1 MVRTWTASQ
10 ALTFIPPLVAG
21 SLRKLDLLRWKVH
34 KVQWSLDLSLIDL
47 VGLHLALMRLLL
59 LSGILF
65 LELNAV
71 QEFSVEV
78 SCLSIVHSWLH
89 RAERSCG
96 LASGIDAYSLDRSCI
111 CIVFEGMLFLTG
123 DCAALITQ
131 RSKIFMVTLLL
142 VPIASTFLWGWWH
155 DLEFTCLLLG
165 KLLWYHEV
173 ATRVFNGIVTCD
185 LLLLVTLDNLWRR
198 HMES

>member
-10 ALTFIPPLVAG
+10 ALTFIPPLVPW
-21 SLRKLDLLRWKVH
+21 SLRKLDFLRRKIH
-34 KVQWSLDLSLIDL
+34 KAQWSLDLSLIDL

-89 RAERSCG
+89 RAERSCS
-96 LASGIDAYSLDRSCI
+96 LASGIDAYSLYRSCI
-111 CIVFEGMLFLTG
+111 CIVSEGMLFLTG
-123 DCAALITQ
+123 DCTALITQ

-142 VPIASTFLWGWWH
+142 VPIASTFLWGGWH

>member
-1 MVRTWTASQ
+1 MVRTWAASQ
-10 ALTFIPPLVAG
+10 ALTFIPPLIAG
-21 SLRKLDLLRWKVH
+21 CLRKLDLLRWKVH

-89 RAERSCG
+89 RAERSCS
-96 LASGIDAYSLDRSCI
+96 LASGIDAYSLYRSCI

-123 DCAALITQ
+123 DCTALITQ

-142 VPIASTFLWGWWH
+142 VPIASTFLWGGWH